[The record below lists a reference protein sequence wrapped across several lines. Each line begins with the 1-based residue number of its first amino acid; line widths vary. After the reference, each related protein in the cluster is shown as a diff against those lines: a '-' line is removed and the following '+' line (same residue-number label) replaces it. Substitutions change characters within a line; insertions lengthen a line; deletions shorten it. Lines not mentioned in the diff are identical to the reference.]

1 MPRARQRSP
10 FDAGERDLSATLV
23 KIVPREYRDS
33 VSLMQLSAMLGKLP
47 GVEQASAA
55 MATENNL
62 ALLAEAGL
70 RVDAKGAG
78 ASDLLIVVQGEK
90 SALPAAMEEAMKS
103 LTRQT
108 EDNGAEAR
116 VALRP
121 RSIQMALKTTPE
133 ANMALISTPGD
144 YAAAEAMKALRLG
157 LNVMLFSNNVSEEEE
172 LLLKRF
178 ARDADLIVMGPDCGT
193 AIINGT
199 PLAFANVVKRGPVGV
214 VGASG
219 TGLQQVTVLVDRL
232 GSGISQAIGTGGRD
246 LHRDIGA
253 ISMLKGL
260 KDLAADPATQVIVLI
275 SKPPAPEVAER
286 VLAEAAQAGKPVV
299 VNFLG
304 TDPKQVG
311 RKGVHAVKT
320 LEDAAR
326 AAVAIVKGEKPRDS
340 YAEAPSAPSGLPR
353 FANTQRYV
361 RGLYSG
367 GTFCYE
373 ATLLLGELLGD
384 VYSNTPTHGTTEL
397 ADIWQSRQHTLID
410 LGDDVFTRG
419 RPHPMIDY
427 RLRTERIAKEAED
440 PETAVI
446 LLDVVLGYGSHMDPS
461 SELVPAINRARTT
474 ASAQGRVIVFVG
486 QICGTAA
493 DPQDFARQTRA
504 LADAGMLF
512 AESNAQAVR
521 LAAGIASTLA
531 PSAAQRLR
539 KS

>member
-1 MPRARQRSP
+1 MA
-10 FDAGERDLSATLV
+10 ETLV

-33 VSLMQLSAMLGKLP
+33 VSLMQLSAMLGRLP
-47 GVEQASAA
+47 GIKQASAV

-70 RVDAKGAG
+70 RVDAGGAH

-90 SALPAAMEEAMKS
+90 SALPAAIDEAVRS

-108 EDNGAEAR
+108 EDNGGEAR
-116 VALRP
+116 AALRP
-121 RSIQMALKTTPE
+121 RSIQMALKVAGE
-133 ANMALISTPGD
+133 SNMALISTPGD

-157 LNVMLFSNNVSEEEE
+157 LNVMLFSNNVSPEEE
-172 LLLKRF
+172 LALKQY
-178 ARDADLIVMGPDCGT
+178 ARDRDLIVMGPDCGT

-199 PLAFANVVKRGPVGV
+199 PLAFANVVKRGPIGV

-246 LHRDIGA
+246 LQREIGG

-286 VLAEAAQAGKPVV
+286 VLAEAATAGKPVV
-299 VNFLG
+299 VVFLG
-304 TDPKQVG
+304 ADPKDVA
-311 RKGVHAVKT
+311 RKGVHAVRT

-326 AAVAIVKGEKPRDS
+326 AAVALARGEKPRDS
-340 YAEAPSAPSGLPR
+340 YAETPVLPAGLPK
-353 FANTQRYV
+353 FADSQHYV

-373 ATLLLGELLGD
+373 ATLLLGDLLAG
-384 VYSNTPTHGTTEL
+384 VHSNTPTRGAREL
-397 ADIWQSRQHTLID
+397 ADVWQSHHHTLVD

-427 RLRTERIAKEAED
+427 RLRTERIVKEAED
-440 PETAVI
+440 PQTAVI
-446 LLDVVLGYGSHMDPS
+446 LLDVVLGYGSHMDPA
-461 SELVPAINRARTT
+461 SEFVPAIHRAR
-474 ASAQGRVIVFVG
+474 AAAAAQARNLVFVG

-493 DPQDFARQTRA
+493 DPQDLARQTRA
-504 LADAGMLF
+504 LTEAGMLL

-521 LAAGIASTLA
+521 LAAAIVA
-531 PSAAQRLR
+531 PARTAHS
-539 KS
+539 